1 MAVGDMILILV
12 DELLAKREKLLDLKF
27 YGNFNKDKVNKQ
39 TLIVYFIIV
48 DRVEYSNLKQKI
60 SMCINGYTY

>member
-27 YGNFNKDKVNKQ
+27 YGNFNKDKVNKH
-39 TLIVYFIIV
+39 
-48 DRVEYSNLKQKI
+48 
-60 SMCINGYTY
+60 

>member
-48 DRVEYSNLKQKI
+48 DRVEYSKKKKKI